1 MRKLEEFR
9 LLITYIGNCIAFVRI
24 LRTASFNYLSKNIEF
39 VPYIEEI
46 QASFG
51 DTCQVLEFK
60 SATVKEC
67 CKDLD
72 NFIDMMKDKF
82 EDTSEKKEETDY
94 LRVAFVKNRY
104 SLRDIKASSIQSF
117 LPNSNSST

>member
-24 LRTASFNYLSKNIEF
+24 LRTASLNYLSKNIEF

-46 QASFG
+46 QASYG

-60 SATVKEC
+60 SETVKDC

-72 NFIDMMKDKF
+72 IFIDMMKEKF
-82 EDTSEKKEETDY
+82 EDTPEKKEETDY
-94 LRVAFVKNRY
+94 LRVQKIDA
-104 SLRDIKASSIQSF
+104 
-117 LPNSNSST
+117 

>member
-1 MRKLEEFR
+1 MRKLEDFR

-39 VPYIEEI
+39 VPSIEEI

-60 SATVKEC
+60 SETVKEC

-72 NFIDMMKDKF
+72 IFLDMMKEKF
-82 EDTSEKKEETDY
+82 DDSAEKKEETDY
-94 LRVAFVKNRY
+94 LRVYK
-104 SLRDIKASSIQSF
+104 LLIPGHDKAISRQVHC
-117 LPNSNSST
+117 